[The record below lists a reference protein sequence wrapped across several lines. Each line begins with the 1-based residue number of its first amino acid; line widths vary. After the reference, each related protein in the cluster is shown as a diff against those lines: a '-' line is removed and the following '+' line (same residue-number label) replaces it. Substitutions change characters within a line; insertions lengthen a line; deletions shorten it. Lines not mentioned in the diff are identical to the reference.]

1 MQVDLGILITIVF
14 GIFSMIV
21 YIGTLIAK
29 AVTCL
34 TVLKTEVHS
43 IKETQKLIFNDITKL
58 ENKVF
63 V

>member
-1 MQVDLGILITIVF
+1 MHIDLTILITLVF
-14 GIFSMIV
+14 GIFSLIA

-43 IKETQKLIFNDITKL
+43 IKETQKLIFDDITKL
-58 ENKVF
+58 ENKVYK
-63 V
+63 